1 MRSAL
6 DRGVTALGESGA
18 REVIGAYGFRGPKT
32 LRAGSASEAEGAAEQ
47 IGFPVVL
54 KIVAPEILHKSDI
67 GGVRLGLASR
77 DEVRRAYAE
86 MIARASTAVPHA
98 RIEGVMV
105 QEQVRG
111 GREVIVGMARDPQFG
126 PLLMFGLGGIYVEVL
141 KDVTFRIAPLAG
153 SEAEAMI
160 REVRAFPILQGVRGE
175 APADVA
181 ALVEDILRLS
191 QLVTD
196 FPEIAEIDIN
206 PLFVKP
212 KGEGTVALDARIR
225 LASTE

>member
-1 MRSAL
+1 
-6 DRGVTALGESGA
+6 
-18 REVIGAYGFRGPKT
+18 
-32 LRAGSASEAEGAAEQ
+32 
-47 IGFPVVL
+47 
-54 KIVAPEILHKSDI
+54 

-86 MIARASTAVPHA
+86 MVALASTAVPRA
-98 RIEGVMV
+98 RIEGVLV
-105 QEQVRG
+105 QEQVTG
-111 GREVIVGMARDPQFG
+111 GREVILGMARDPQFG

-141 KDVTFRIAPLAG
+141 KDVTFRIAPLARA
-153 SEAEAMI
+153 EAQAMI

-175 APADVA
+175 APADLA

-196 FPEIAEIDIN
+196 FPEIVEIDIN

-212 KGEGTVALDARIR
+212 AGEGTVALDARIR
-225 LASTE
+225 LAGSRRM

>member
-1 MRSAL
+1 
-6 DRGVTALGESGA
+6 
-18 REVIGAYGFRGPKT
+18 
-32 LRAGSASEAEGAAEQ
+32 
-47 IGFPVVL
+47 
-54 KIVAPEILHKSDI
+54 
-67 GGVRLGLASR
+67 
-77 DEVRRAYAE
+77 
-86 MIARASTAVPHA
+86 
-98 RIEGVMV
+98 
-105 QEQVRG
+105 
-111 GREVIVGMARDPQFG
+111 
-126 PLLMFGLGGIYVEVL
+126 
-141 KDVTFRIAPLAG
+141 
-153 SEAEAMI
+153 MI

-206 PLFVKP
+206 PLLVKP